1 MMQPDILTGDVLT
14 GGFADA
20 PVQAARAFRAALEA
34 MARPGRIETVA
45 GVEAPGISTAAAV
58 LLLTLCDRETP
69 IHLAPGCDGAALKQ
83 WIAFHIGAP
92 VAPAEEAMFALG
104 SWEALKPL
112 DRYRIGTAEYPDRSV
127 TLIVELDRLESA
139 GMKLTG
145 PGIET
150 EAALTLPETEAFR
163 RNALRFP
170 LGWDCYVTAD
180 DKLAALPRTTKVETL

>member
-1 MMQPDILTGDVLT
+1 MTGDALT

-34 MARPGRIETVA
+34 MARPGRIETVEGA
-45 GVEAPGISTAAAV
+45 EAPGISTAAAV

-69 IHLAPGCDGAALKQ
+69 IHLASGCDGEALKR

-92 VAPAEEAMFALG
+92 VVVAEEAMFALG
-104 SWEALKPL
+104 GWEALKPL

-127 TLIVELDRLESA
+127 TLIVEVAALESA

-145 PGIET
+145 PGIAT
-150 EAALTLPETEAFR
+150 EAALSLPEVEAFAH
-163 RNALRFP
+163 NARRFP
-170 LGWDCYVTAD
+170 LGWDCYFTAQD
-180 DKLAALPRTTKVETL
+180 RLAALPRTTTVEAL

>member
-1 MMQPDILTGDVLT
+1 MRDDTLNGDVLT

-34 MARPGRIETVA
+34 MARPGKIETVA
-45 GVEAPGISTAAAV
+45 GAEATGISTAAAV

-69 IHLAPGCDGAALKQ
+69 IHLAPGCDSDALKR

-92 VAPAEEAMFALG
+92 VVAADEAMFALG
-104 SWEALKPL
+104 GWEALKPL

-127 TLIVELDRLESA
+127 TLIVEVAALESA

-150 EAALTLPETEAFR
+150 EAALSLPEVEAFA
-163 RNALRFP
+163 RNGLLFP
-170 LGWDCYVTAD
+170 LGWDCYFTCD
-180 DKLAALPRTTKVETL
+180 DKLAALPRTTKVEAL

>member
-1 MMQPDILTGDVLT
+1 MRDDRLNGDVLT

-34 MARPGRIETVA
+34 MARPGKIETVEGA
-45 GVEAPGISTAAAV
+45 EGPGISTAAAV

-69 IHLAPGCDGAALKQ
+69 IHLAPGCNSDALRH

-92 VAPAEEAMFALG
+92 VVAADEAMFALG
-104 SWEALKPL
+104 SWQALKPL

-127 TLIVELDRLESA
+127 TLIVEVAALESA

-150 EAALTLPETEAFR
+150 EAALSLPEVEAFA
-163 RNALRFP
+163 RNGLLFP
-170 LGWDCYVTAD
+170 LGWDCYFTAQD
-180 DKLAALPRTTKVETL
+180 RLAAVPRTTKVEAL